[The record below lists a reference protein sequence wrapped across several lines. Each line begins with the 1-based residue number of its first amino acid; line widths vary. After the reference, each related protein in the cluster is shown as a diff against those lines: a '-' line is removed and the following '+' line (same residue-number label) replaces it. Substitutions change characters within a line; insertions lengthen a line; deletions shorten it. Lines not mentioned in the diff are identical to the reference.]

1 MVQVLVRSAY
11 RKVKLLK
18 IQLSFRNLKRQLKIR
33 MLQVILIL
41 ISDWHFLSWSY
52 QDNILWIYWLRNA
65 WQRLPTRQEL
75 VPTTFPIEIFSRRF
89 KGKCDFSDVCFY
101 WLCQHFGVR
110 SKNGLD
116 RSFHAI
122 TLKNTFS

>member
-52 QDNILWIYWLRNA
+52 QDDILWIYWLRNA

-75 VPTTFPIEIFSRRF
+75 VLTTFPIEIFSRRL

-110 SKNGLD
+110 SKNRLD